1 MIPHGLH
8 TLTFLFFVYSVPVA
22 KSALPTSMA
31 MSVGVGFDRCL
42 VVRSILVLLTCKDTV
57 DWQKNDNELSDFD
70 CHVHI
75 HLKSIKTNQ
84 SCALYMTKYCP
95 SREHVSER

>member
-1 MIPHGLH
+1 MAYKLI
-8 TLTFLFFVYSVPVA
+8 FLFFICSAPVA

-31 MSVGVGFDRCL
+31 VSVGVGFDRCL
-42 VVRSILVLLTCKDTV
+42 VVRSVLVLLICKDTV
-57 DWQKNDNELSDFD
+57 DRQKIDSELSDFD

-84 SCALYMTKYCP
+84 SCALYMTKYC
-95 SREHVSER
+95 SLREHVSER